1 MPTTL
6 VTKINSR
13 RLKILM
19 KMKQKSTNKSAIKL
33 LGKNI
38 GEYIF
43 KSQSWEGLSKQTPTL
58 IPQRKILTDLAYLKN
73 LKSCV

>member
-43 KSQSWEGLSKQTPTL
+43 KS
-58 IPQRKILTDLAYLKN
+58 
-73 LKSCV
+73 

>member
-6 VTKINSR
+6 VTKINFR

-19 KMKQKSTNKSAIKL
+19 KIIHKSTNKSAVEV

-38 GEYIF
+38 GEYI
-43 KSQSWEGLSKQTPTL
+43 
-58 IPQRKILTDLAYLKN
+58 
-73 LKSCV
+73 LKS